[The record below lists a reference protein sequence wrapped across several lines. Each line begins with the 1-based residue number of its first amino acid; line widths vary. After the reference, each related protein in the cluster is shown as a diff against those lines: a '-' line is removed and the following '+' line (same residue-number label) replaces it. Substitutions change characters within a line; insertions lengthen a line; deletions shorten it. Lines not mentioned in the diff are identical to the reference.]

1 MDQVKFFKGC
11 FLPQILLGPV
21 LNTWTHLYLLLK
33 RLADWLSLSVSQL
46 CRRYVSYWKMRSKES
61 SVRVL
66 YGFQWGTL
74 PIFRYYDSIKLTLH
88 WMKYDFL
95 HQPSAEDSFIFI
107 KKIIKRKLRFLSRV
121 QHRRIQNPLKKSK
134 MELLVNLQ
142 NAPP

>member
-1 MDQVKFFKGC
+1 
-11 FLPQILLGPV
+11 
-21 LNTWTHLYLLLK
+21 
-33 RLADWLSLSVSQL
+33 
-46 CRRYVSYWKMRSKES
+46 
-61 SVRVL
+61 
-66 YGFQWGTL
+66 
-74 PIFRYYDSIKLTLH
+74 
-88 WMKYDFL
+88 MKYDFL